1 MCEFLSE
8 GKGTVAFTIYGVQA
22 LAVGVDVVAAAL
34 AAGGEVGVLGTK
46 VSN

>member
-1 MCEFLSE
+1 MREFLSE
-8 GKGTVAFTIYGVQA
+8 GKGTVLSPYGVQA